1 MFNIEAPAFYKRT
14 TGFDG
19 NIDRWHTTNFTPPG
33 FHIIENG
40 SMPAGSPDRR
50 QALER
55 KVLNLITPE
64 TRTTSHYFWGVV
76 RQFRLDDSEL
86 TEYIR
91 EGIKLTF
98 DQDRVVLEA
107 QQRSIGPD
115 PDNAAFPVSIRVDA
129 GPTQGR
135 KLLQAMIARDAA
147 ISSQPAT
154 DVRQA
159 FVR

>member
-1 MFNIEAPAFYKRT
+1 
-14 TGFDG
+14 
-19 NIDRWHTTNFTPPG
+19 
-33 FHIIENG
+33 
-40 SMPAGSPDRR
+40 
-50 QALER
+50 
-55 KVLNLITPE
+55 
-64 TRTTSHYFWGVV
+64 
-76 RQFRLDDSEL
+76 
-86 TEYIR
+86 
-91 EGIKLTF
+91 
-98 DQDRVVLEA
+98 VLEA